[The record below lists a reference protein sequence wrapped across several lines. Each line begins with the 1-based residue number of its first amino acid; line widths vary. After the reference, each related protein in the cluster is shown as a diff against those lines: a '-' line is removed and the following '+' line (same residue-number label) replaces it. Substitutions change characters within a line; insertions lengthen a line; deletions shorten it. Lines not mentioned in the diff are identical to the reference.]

1 MLESDYLID
10 NFQIYKNENV
20 IKVESDRENE
30 IYRFDENDN
39 LINPQIFKIQKEI
52 EKLEKQKK
60 ELENKLKLL
69 TTQFEYDIIIIEM
82 RKPNLKEREMINM
95 AKRKVNGVQKV
106 TVDKNAAQFMRT
118 AENLARKG
126 KTNKKLNGR
135 NANLKAKKYAIA

>member
-1 MLESDYLID
+1 MITKKIFVEILEMLESDYLID

-69 TTQFEYDIIIIEM
+69 TT
-82 RKPNLKEREMINM
+82 
-95 AKRKVNGVQKV
+95 
-106 TVDKNAAQFMRT
+106 
-118 AENLARKG
+118 
-126 KTNKKLNGR
+126 
-135 NANLKAKKYAIA
+135 